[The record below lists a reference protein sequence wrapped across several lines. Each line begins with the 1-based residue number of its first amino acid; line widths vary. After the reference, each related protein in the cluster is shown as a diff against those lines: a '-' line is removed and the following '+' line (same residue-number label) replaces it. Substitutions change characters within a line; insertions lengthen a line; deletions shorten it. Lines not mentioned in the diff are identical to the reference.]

1 MSESDLFSL
10 KENDLSFLI
19 SEEISTEDYIWTQI
33 ELSANESNYEL
44 CEALLNVW
52 FNKCKL
58 FDKSSLKQTIADFL
72 FNCFKQNFQN
82 QNLWFIYQIIKKFN
96 LEDILNENE
105 IQIKLILR
113 NSFDVNESQVYDLLN
128 ASKSDNL
135 SLIDE
140 KVVIIIRNFILSK
153 PKIAN
158 LLIDL
163 FNDSKSLNYIYSQ
176 CLIHAL
182 KNGNKTLLLDIL
194 TVFPDEEI
202 NKNNKLLEEVCDQIL
217 SLNNNNNK
225 SNNNSILLLYKSALL
240 RKTPKLIER
249 LSNIRSFKSKK
260 LLFDC
265 QNEKFNFKQCFLL
278 ATNHKKHFI
287 NELLEDENVSFHLPP
302 KQRLFFLI
310 YALHKN
316 DFKTERFLRIET
328 EINKLVFDC
337 EQISSLTKSDPV
349 IKSLIRRL
357 RFIISFT
364 NWCFEKIETNANNN
378 SIYNKFNIFQT
389 LLFGESPLKV
399 LSKYGFLSNDLND
412 GLVEEICDLL
422 TDYDESELMIF
433 RGFLALRFSIMWII
447 LADNDS
453 EDNNFEDQILSLLK
467 KIFPINF
474 RVEVLENIFS
484 LLFLTQ
490 NELTES
496 GAEEDD
502 YSEETV
508 ANKEFTSVMATL
520 MTPTLTTSSI
530 PLGTTYF
537 LCPNSLVPQL
547 LSMLKDAI
555 IDTQAA
561 LFSYN
566 YKKSD
571 EIRAINLESSIKS
584 LSECKVRI
592 ETLMKYVSEAQWRY
606 SVIKPAFYKSLSVY
620 EMKKSKINPLLRDDN
635 ELESEEIIDER
646 EFLRSISSA
655 SGSDN
660 EKKQSKQIFS
670 SLISCMLASPTQL
683 LRYSLLEGQIDRAK
697 QVVKL
702 FENSLKDTE
711 EVKELAI
718 IEKWKELTSKLRS
731 LMTPQKTSNVSK
743 IGEIAATGLRTT
755 QIQSI
760 IHELMLELEVND
772 LTKNSIVIDFALTT
786 SPSIDISEIILD
798 AILQNQKV
806 SDCFPEKINSL
817 LHKIRTMIAD
827 LSKEYDNKSISFST
841 LLTHYTEKENFW
853 DANAYREQKKIE
865 KQLGI
870 AYEELHKH
878 LTELQSKSDD
888 EPTASPITNSNDS
901 KRTTVLFEKML
912 RFCPNGKFQYLITL
926 FYYVR
931 KVSKALYECRKRSN
945 SSTIGFSDSS
955 YFSILQQ
962 SPSAILCSMVLKDGI
977 SPKFVDDFAK
987 EMKVDLIGT
996 LCSVLCPSI
1005 PSHFLSQYTAEFFL
1019 TESCHPALC
1028 ELIEVHLR
1036 GIKHSNSD
1044 LNGLMIQNHFE
1055 DETDSEKRYV
1065 DEKIKGLDLINYF
1078 KSRSPILV
1086 EIMKLM
1092 KLVKDDINSN
1102 SDFSFKTNSPLFK
1115 WIEIIKEKFGIA
1127 SLADITSV
1135 VSLALYPRIISG
1147 HSLVVKTLEHHAIKA
1162 NLLEIYDLFKYIEET
1177 NSCNSSFSDSTNSPF
1192 KTLRNAILSRLAVE
1206 QEDIKYALQIV
1217 DNPQTKCDIIIEL
1230 INTSNM
1236 FDNTYTAIRAIKSC
1250 LSSLSEEVRSQD
1262 LLPFTQKLNSK
1273 ANEIEFY
1280 SKIGQLTG
1288 LRSWKDAKH
1297 NLNGIDILT
1306 IIKTKRKYS
1315 MAVDWF
1321 KIQGWET
1328 ETTDLQYELLILAH
1342 SEQNNLSE
1350 LTLILSTLDASQS
1363 NSLSIIG
1370 KVINVIENF
1379 DLRLFLID
1387 FIVKN
1392 YSTRLNSDQI
1402 EYYNNYAKGVK
1413 LIQALD
1419 PKVRVNYLNIIA
1431 KPLLII
1437 EQMLMNIEYE
1447 ALEEVI
1453 KRLKVINVDFLIEL
1467 YAQKAVEVQIY
1478 DIPSAAGS
1486 SEYSFYLIVDMNLN
1500 YSFSGPNS
1508 HIRRYFDFID
1518 NSRQQTSNFSD
1529 AREYSNERAMDS

>member
-1 MSESDLFSL
+1 
-10 KENDLSFLI
+10 
-19 SEEISTEDYIWTQI
+19 
-33 ELSANESNYEL
+33 
-44 CEALLNVW
+44 
-52 FNKCKL
+52 
-58 FDKSSLKQTIADFL
+58 
-72 FNCFKQNFQN
+72 
-82 QNLWFIYQIIKKFN
+82 
-96 LEDILNENE
+96 
-105 IQIKLILR
+105 
-113 NSFDVNESQVYDLLN
+113 
-128 ASKSDNL
+128 
-135 SLIDE
+135 
-140 KVVIIIRNFILSK
+140 
-153 PKIAN
+153 
-158 LLIDL
+158 
-163 FNDSKSLNYIYSQ
+163 
-176 CLIHAL
+176 
-182 KNGNKTLLLDIL
+182 
-194 TVFPDEEI
+194 
-202 NKNNKLLEEVCDQIL
+202 
-217 SLNNNNNK
+217 
-225 SNNNSILLLYKSALL
+225 
-240 RKTPKLIER
+240 
-249 LSNIRSFKSKK
+249 
-260 LLFDC
+260 
-265 QNEKFNFKQCFLL
+265 
-278 ATNHKKHFI
+278 
-287 NELLEDENVSFHLPP
+287 
-302 KQRLFFLI
+302 
-310 YALHKN
+310 
-316 DFKTERFLRIET
+316 
-328 EINKLVFDC
+328 
-337 EQISSLTKSDPV
+337 
-349 IKSLIRRL
+349 
-357 RFIISFT
+357 
-364 NWCFEKIETNANNN
+364 
-378 SIYNKFNIFQT
+378 
-389 LLFGESPLKV
+389 
-399 LSKYGFLSNDLND
+399 
-412 GLVEEICDLL
+412 
-422 TDYDESELMIF
+422 
-433 RGFLALRFSIMWII
+433 
-447 LADNDS
+447 
-453 EDNNFEDQILSLLK
+453 
-467 KIFPINF
+467 
-474 RVEVLENIFS
+474 
-484 LLFLTQ
+484 
-490 NELTES
+490 
-496 GAEEDD
+496 
-502 YSEETV
+502 
-508 ANKEFTSVMATL
+508 
-520 MTPTLTTSSI
+520 MTPTPTTSSI
-530 PLGTTYF
+530 FLGTTYF

-561 LFSYN
+561 LFAYN
-566 YKKSD
+566 YNKSD
-571 EIRAINLESSIKS
+571 EIRAISLECSIKS

-606 SVIKPAFYKSLSVY
+606 SVIKPAFYKSLLVY
-620 EMKKSKINPLLRDDN
+620 EKKKSKINPLLSDYN

-660 EKKQSKQIFS
+660 EKKQSKEIFS

-817 LHKIRTMIAD
+817 LLKIRTMIAD

-865 KQLGI
+865 KQLGF

-888 EPTASPITNSNDS
+888 EPTTPPITYSNDS
-901 KRTTVLFEKML
+901 KRTTFLFEKML
-912 RFCPNGKFQYLITL
+912 RFCPNGKFQYLKTL

-1005 PSHFLSQYTAEFFL
+1005 PSHFLSEYTAEFFL

-1044 LNGLMIQNHFE
+1044 LNSLMVQNHFE
-1055 DETDSEKRYV
+1055 DETDSNKKFV

-1092 KLVKDDINSN
+1092 KLIKDDINSN
-1102 SDFSFKTNSPLFK
+1102 SDFSFKTNSPLLK
-1115 WIEIIKEKFGIA
+1115 WVEMIKEKFGIA
-1127 SLADITSV
+1127 SLVDITSV

-1147 HSLVVKTLEHHAIKA
+1147 HSIVVKTLEHHAIKA

-1177 NSCNSSFSDSTNSPF
+1177 NSCNSSFSGSTNSPF
-1192 KTLRNAILSRLAVE
+1192 KTLRNAVLSRLAVE

-1217 DNPQTKCDIIIEL
+1217 DNPQIKCDIIIEL
-1230 INTSNM
+1230 INTSNT
-1236 FDNTYTAIRAIKSC
+1236 FDYTYSAIRAIRSC
-1250 LSSLSEEVRSQD
+1250 LSSLSEEVCSQD
-1262 LLPFTQKLNSK
+1262 LLSLRQKLNSK
-1273 ANEIEFY
+1273 TKEIEFY

-1288 LRSWKDAKH
+1288 LHSWKDAKH
-1297 NLNGIDILT
+1297 NLHGIDILT

-1342 SEQNNLSE
+1342 CEQNNLSE

-1363 NSLSIIG
+1363 NSLSLIG

-1379 DLRLFLID
+1379 DLRLFLVD
-1387 FIVKN
+1387 FILKN
-1392 YSTRLNSDQI
+1392 YSTRLNDDQI
-1402 EYYNNYAKGVK
+1402 EYYNNYSKGVK

-1419 PKVRVNYLNIIA
+1419 PKVRVHYLNIIA

-1453 KRLKVINVDFLIEL
+1453 KRLKVINADFLIEL

-1486 SEYSFYLIVDMNLN
+1486 SEYSFYLIVNMNLN
-1500 YSFSGPNS
+1500 YSFSRPNS

-1518 NSRQQTSNFSD
+1518 SSREQTSNFSD
-1529 AREYSNERAMDS
+1529 ARECSNERSMDS